1 MKYMMGEAIKIIL
14 SASHILECFI
24 PKFKDCLIKKDPNI
38 CLPRS
43 TFVLQSRCLL
53 TLYLFIV
60 TTPTTM
66 QRNTTSTLQ
75 LGWTRKLLCTPTPP
89 TTETQHPPLRAPDEH
104 LLTTTLYDVISNTK
118 HGHNNNINNNKSH
131 NDINNKIKNNN
142 KSSLKKFW
150 LNLLTITIP
159 NLHSSKNKNHNNNI
173 NNNINYYN
181 KTTSV

>member
-53 TLYLFIV
+53 MLYLFIV

-75 LGWTRKLLCTPTPP
+75 LGWTRKWLCKPQNYDDLKNIY
-89 TTETQHPPLRAPDEH
+89 EKDLKNEGNLKDDDNHKIRDE
-104 LLTTTLYDVISNTK
+104 LKNVVGPKCYCNLEIKYYL
-118 HGHNNNINNNKSH
+118 NN
-131 NDINNKIKNNN
+131 
-142 KSSLKKFW
+142 
-150 LNLLTITIP
+150 
-159 NLHSSKNKNHNNNI
+159 
-173 NNNINYYN
+173 
-181 KTTSV
+181 